1 MKSFKLAMVTLAV
14 LAVSGCGKSAATQ
27 VHAAIAAENG
37 ANAMAAPVQTAP
49 VASGVMPM
57 AAADTEASTP
67 AAPTGTVADI
77 TATVTAK
84 KNGVLFGMGK
94 FKCTVEVNNPSSMGR
109 SGTLTVT
116 FLNKGAPSK
125 TEPEVR
131 PLALKAGET
140 KSYDFEDARWTTD
153 DVQVEVKTNPLAK

>member
-1 MKSFKLAMVTLAV
+1 MKNFKLAMVTLAV

-27 VHAAIAAENG
+27 VHASIAAENG

-49 VASGVMPM
+49 VATGVMPM
-57 AAADTEASTP
+57 AAADTGASTP
-67 AAPTGTVADI
+67 APVGTVADI

-84 KNGVLFGMGK
+84 KNGVLFGLGK

-116 FLNKGAPSK
+116 FLNKGNPSK
-125 TEPEVR
+125 TAPEVR